1 MFTMKDEAMLAL
13 AKEFAK
19 NLKTEADLNNFS
31 KALKKLTVETALN
44 AELTEHLGYE
54 KNSPRIGKNTRNG
67 YTTKRL
73 FTDDGEFEL
82 DTPRDRDGT
91 FEPQLIKKSQ
101 TRITQMDSQILSLY
115 AKGMTTRDIVATFKE
130 MYDAD
135 VSPTLISKVTD
146 AVKEQVIEWQNR
158 PLDAL
163 YPIVYMDCIV
173 VKVRQDST
181 IINKAVYLAL
191 GVNTDGQKDLLG
203 MWMSENEGSKFWLS
217 VLTELKNRG
226 LKDILIACLA
236 KQRFSGLKGFPDAI
250 NTIYPDTHIQLCI
263 IHMVRNNLKYVSW
276 KDYKAVTADL
286 KKIYQAV
293 TEDAALQAL
302 DEFGQKW
309 DEKYP
314 QISKSWLANWS
325 NLNTFFAYSM
335 DIRKAIYT
343 TNAIESL
350 NSVIRHATKKR
361 KIFPTDDSVK
371 KVVYLAIM
379 AASKKWTMPI
389 QNWKAAMNRF
399 SIMFEERVTKYF

>member
-1 MFTMKDEAMLAL
+1 MKDEAMLAL
-13 AKEFAK
+13 AKELAK

-31 KALKKLTVETALN
+31 RALKKLTVETALN
-44 AELTEHLGYE
+44 AELTDHLGYE
-54 KNSPRIGKNTRNG
+54 KHSPRTGKNTRNG

-73 FTDDGEFEL
+73 LTDDGEFEL
-82 DTPRDRDGT
+82 DTPRDREGT
-91 FEPQLIKKSQ
+91 FEPQLIKKNQ

-146 AVKEQVIEWQNR
+146 AVIEQVKEWQSR

-181 IINKAVYLAL
+181 LINKAVYLAL

-250 NTIYPDTHIQLCI
+250 NTVYPDTHIQLCI
-263 IHMVRNNLKYVSW
+263 IHMVRNSLKYVSW

-286 KKIYQAV
+286 KKVYQSV

-309 DEKYP
+309 DDKYP

-325 NLNTFFAYSM
+325 NLNTFFAYPM

>member
-1 MFTMKDEAMLAL
+1 MKDEAMLAL
-13 AKEFAK
+13 AKELAK
-19 NLKTEADLNNFS
+19 NLKTEADLNDFS
-31 KALKKLTVETALN
+31 RALKKLTVETALN
-44 AELTEHLGYE
+44 AELTDHLGYE
-54 KNSPRIGKNTRNG
+54 KNSPRTGKNARNG

-73 FTDDGEFEL
+73 LTDDGEFEL
-82 DTPRDRDGT
+82 DTPRDREGT
-91 FEPQLIKKSQ
+91 FEPQLIKKNQ

-135 VSPTLISKVTD
+135 VSPTLISKVKD
-146 AVKEQVIEWQNR
+146 AVIEQVKEWQSR
-158 PLDAL
+158 PLDAF
-163 YPIVYMDCIV
+163 YPIVYLDCIV
-173 VKVRQDST
+173 VKVRQDNT
-181 IINKAVYLAL
+181 VINKAVFLAL
-191 GVNTDGQKDLLG
+191 GVNTEGHKELLG
-203 MWMSENEGSKFWLS
+203 LWMAENEGAKFWLS

-226 LKDILIACLA
+226 VKDILIACVD
-236 KQRFSGLKGFPDAI
+236 GLKGFPDA
-250 NTIYPDTHIQLCI
+250 NIQLCI
-263 IHMVRNNLKYVSW
+263 IHIVRNSLKYVSW

-286 KKIYQAV
+286 KKVYQSV
-293 TEDAALQAL
+293 TEDAAQQAL

-309 DEKYP
+309 DDKYP

-325 NLNTFFAYSM
+325 NLNTFFAYPM

-343 TNAIESL
+343 ANAIESL

-361 KIFPTDDSVK
+361 KIFLTDDSVK

-399 SIMFEERVTKYF
+399 SIIFEERVTQYF